1 MPGENLKP
9 TDLRLKLLG
18 EKKKGLRILS
28 VYKSHAYFYS
38 IVDLVPKVKRR
49 KEFAIICRSV
59 DYCHCNPGVILD
71 REIQELEI

>member
-38 IVDLVPKVKRR
+38 IVDLVAIVKG
-49 KEFAIICRSV
+49 KK
-59 DYCHCNPGVILD
+59 NLP
-71 REIQELEI
+71 